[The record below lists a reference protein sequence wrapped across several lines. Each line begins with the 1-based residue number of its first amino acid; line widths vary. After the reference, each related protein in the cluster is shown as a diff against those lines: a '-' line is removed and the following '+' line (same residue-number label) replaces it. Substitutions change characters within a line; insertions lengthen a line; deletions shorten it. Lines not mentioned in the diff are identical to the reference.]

1 MSDQSGAA
9 AHDDPRDLPD
19 RLSLRHSKLEAKR
32 RLAAGEFTTLHDAQ
46 LAVAREHGMSSWA
59 ALKEHIAAEAGSDPG
74 HALAQVRW
82 LFGRYG
88 EADAPG
94 WTAPSR
100 DELSEHFTDHF
111 LTLLPPETAAA
122 ALGGVAAKLRE
133 DLVLIDA
140 DSLYLSAKVADLLV
154 EAHVEPEAPHR
165 ITVLSLFPGGAPAT
179 DTRVAQPPT
188 ASFGPVPEPMPGLVG
203 DSYAEL
209 GLVGLTA
216 AGDWDSGPAPEPWVC
231 SRGWA
236 DLERNVPLGP
246 RHRFPV
252 QGITTL
258 VTSTAV
264 LCLVAEGAVALDD
277 PVNRHLRTLRLA
289 DDAVTVREL
298 LSHTGGVDSPPPA
311 WADSVADVADVL
323 GPVVGCTGSRGE
335 FAYSNGGYAVLG
347 QLITDLTGTSF
358 AQAAT
363 RLVLEPLGLADS
375 WFPATAPVSPDA
387 VRGYR
392 LTEEGSFE
400 PEPPRIFTLQ
410 SAGGLWST
418 GPDLVRFG
426 SGWRT
431 LLPMELAEQA
441 LRPQAK
447 QYDSAAE
454 IGLGWLLRRPMDA
467 AGHAG
472 AGPGSSASLITRPGT
487 GRTSVVLT
495 NRLVP
500 VEPTNARLLR
510 SAASVPAAEEPPS
523 RP

>member
-1 MSDQSGAA
+1 LSDQSGAA
-9 AHDDPRDLPD
+9 AHDDFRGLPD
-19 RLSLRHSKLEAKR
+19 RPSLRHLKLEAKR

-59 ALKEHIAAEAGSDPG
+59 ALKEHVAAAEPERG

-82 LFGRYG
+82 VFGRYG
-88 EADAPG
+88 EADTPG

-100 DELSEHFTDHF
+100 DELSEHVTEHF
-111 LTLLPPETAAA
+111 LTLVPPKTAAA
-122 ALGGVAAKLRE
+122 ILGGVAPKLRE

-140 DSLYLSAKVADLLV
+140 GSLHLRAKVADLLV
-154 EAHVEPEAPHR
+154 EADVEPAAPHR
-165 ITVLSLFPGGAPAT
+165 LSSLRVFPGGAPTT
-179 DTRVAQPPT
+179 DTRVARPPS
-188 ASFGPVPEPMPGLVG
+188 AGSGPVPEQVPGIVE

-216 AGDWDSGPAPEPWVC
+216 AGDAGVGPAPEVWAC

-246 RHRFPV
+246 GHRFPAH
-252 QGITTL
+252 GITTL

-277 PVNRHLRTLRLA
+277 PVNRHLRSLRLA

-298 LSHTGGVDSPPPA
+298 LSHTAGVDNPPSV
-311 WADSVADVADVL
+311 WAEAVADVAEVL
-323 GPVVGCTGSRGE
+323 GPVVGCSGPRGE
-335 FAYSNGGYAVLG
+335 FAYSHGDYAVLG

-363 RLVLEPLGLADS
+363 RLVLEPLGMADS
-375 WFPATAPVSPDA
+375 WFPTQAPVSPDA
-387 VRGYR
+387 ARGYR
-392 LTEEGSFE
+392 LERDGSFV
-400 PEPPRIFTLQ
+400 PEPLPVFALQ

-431 LLPMELAEQA
+431 LLPGELAEQA
-441 LRPQAK
+441 LRPQVQ

-467 AGHAG
+467 AGHNG
-472 AGPGSSASLITRPGT
+472 GGPGSSASLIVRPGT

-500 VEPTNARLLR
+500 VEPANVRLLR
-510 SAASVPAAEEPPS
+510 SAV
-523 RP
+523 

>member
-1 MSDQSGAA
+1 VSDQSGAA
-9 AHDDPRDLPD
+9 AHDGFRELPD
-19 RLSLRHSKLEAKR
+19 RPSLRHLKLEAKR

-59 ALKEHIAAEAGSDPG
+59 ALKEHVAAAGAGHG

-82 LFGRYG
+82 VFGRYG
-88 EADAPG
+88 EADTPG
-94 WTAPSR
+94 WTAPSL
-100 DELSEHFTDHF
+100 DELSEHVTEHF
-111 LTLLPPETAAA
+111 LTLVPPKTAAA
-122 ALGGVAAKLRE
+122 ILGGVAPKLRE
-133 DLVLIDA
+133 DLVLLDVGP
-140 DSLYLSAKVADLLV
+140 LHLRAKVADLLV
-154 EAHVEPEAPHR
+154 EADTEPEAPHR
-165 ITVLSLFPGGAPAT
+165 LTSLRVFPGGAPAT
-179 DTRVAQPPT
+179 DPRVAQPPT
-188 ASFGPVPEPMPGLVG
+188 ASLGPVPELVPGIVG
-203 DSYAEL
+203 DCHAEL

-216 AGDWDSGPAPEPWVC
+216 AGDWDSKAAVEVWAC

-236 DLERNVPLGP
+236 DLERNVPLAPG
-246 RHRFPV
+246 HRFPAH
-252 QGITTL
+252 GITTL

-277 PVNRHLRTLRLA
+277 PVNRHLRSLRLA
-289 DDAVTVREL
+289 DDAITVREL
-298 LSHTGGVDSPPPA
+298 LSHTGGVDSPPSV

-323 GPVVGCTGSRGE
+323 GPVAGCSGPRGE
-335 FAYSNGGYAVLG
+335 FAYSYGGYAVLG

-363 RLVLEPLGLADS
+363 RLVLEPLGMADS
-375 WFPATAPVSPDA
+375 WFPAQAPVLADA
-387 VRGYR
+387 ARGYR
-392 LTEEGSFE
+392 LAQDGSFV
-400 PEPPRIFTLQ
+400 PEPLPLFALQ

-431 LLPMELAEQA
+431 LLPGELAEQA
-441 LRPQAK
+441 LRPHAQ

-467 AGHAG
+467 VGHNG
-472 AGPGSSASLITRPGT
+472 GGPGSSASLITRPGT

-500 VEPTNARLLR
+500 VEPANARLIL
-510 SAASVPAAEEPPS
+510 SAA
-523 RP
+523 

>member
-1 MSDQSGAA
+1 MPDQSGAA
-9 AHDDPRDLPD
+9 AHDFRDLPD
-19 RLSLRHSKLEAKR
+19 RPSLRHLKLEAKR

-59 ALKEHIAAEAGSDPG
+59 ALKEHVVAAEAEPG

-82 LFGRYG
+82 VFGRYG

-94 WTAPSR
+94 WIAPSR
-100 DELSEHFTDHF
+100 DELSEHVTEHF
-111 LTLLPPETAAA
+111 LTLVPPKTAAA
-122 ALGGVAAKLRE
+122 ILGGVAPKLRE
-133 DLVLIDA
+133 DLVLLDA
-140 DSLYLSAKVADLLV
+140 GSLHLRAKVADLLV
-154 EAHVEPEAPHR
+154 EADVEPEAPHR
-165 ITVLSLFPGGAPAT
+165 LTGLRVFPGGAPAT

-188 ASFGPVPEPMPGLVG
+188 ASFGPVPGQVPGLVE

-216 AGDWDSGPAPEPWVC
+216 AGDWDSGPAPEVWAC

-236 DLERNVPLGP
+236 DLERNAPLGP
-246 RHRFPV
+246 GHRFPAH
-252 QGITTL
+252 GITTL

-277 PVNRHLRTLRLA
+277 PVNAHLRSLRLA
-289 DDAVTVREL
+289 DDAVTVRDL
-298 LSHTGGVDSPPPA
+298 LSHTGGVDSPPSV
-311 WADSVADVADVL
+311 WAEAVADVAEVL
-323 GPVVGCTGSRGE
+323 GPVVGCSGPRGE
-335 FAYSNGGYAVLG
+335 FAVSYGGYAVLG

-363 RLVLEPLGLADS
+363 RLVLEPLGMAES
-375 WFPATAPVSPDA
+375 WFPAQAPVSPDVA
-387 VRGYR
+387 RGYR
-392 LTEEGSFE
+392 LAPDGSFE
-400 PEPPRIFTLQ
+400 PEPLPVFAFQ

-431 LLPMELAEQA
+431 LLPGELAEQA
-441 LRPQAK
+441 LRPHAQ

-454 IGLGWLLRRPMDA
+454 IGLGWLLQRPMDA
-467 AGHAG
+467 AGHNG
-472 AGPGSSASLITRPGT
+472 GGPGSSASLITRPST

-495 NRLVP
+495 NRLIP
-500 VEPTNARLLR
+500 VEPTNVRLLR
-510 SAASVPAAEEPPS
+510 SAA
-523 RP
+523 